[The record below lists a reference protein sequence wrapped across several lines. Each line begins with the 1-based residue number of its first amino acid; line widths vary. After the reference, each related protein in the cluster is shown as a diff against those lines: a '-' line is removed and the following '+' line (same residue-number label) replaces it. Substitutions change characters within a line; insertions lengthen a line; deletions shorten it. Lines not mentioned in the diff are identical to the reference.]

1 MSKKISKFLSFVL
14 RHHPEEIGIILD
26 ENGWVDV
33 NVLIDAC
40 NKKSTHLTLE
50 LLKEIVET
58 NDKKRFSFNDDYTKI
73 RANQGHSIDI
83 DLNLLETDPPT
94 ILYHGTVSKFIDNIN
109 KDGLIKGDRHHVHLS
124 ADIDTAISVGS
135 RRGTAI
141 VLKVN
146 SFMMYND
153 GFKFYL
159 SENGVWLTDHVPAIY
174 ISK

>member
-1 MSKKISKFLSFVL
+1 LNL
-14 RHHPEEIGIILD
+14 
-26 ENGWVDV
+26 
-33 NVLIDAC
+33 LI
-40 NKKSTHLTLE
+40 
-50 LLKEIVET
+50 EIVET

-83 DLNLLETDPPT
+83 DLNLIEDVPPT
-94 ILYHGTVSKFIDNIN
+94 ILYHGTVIKFIDSIN
-109 KDGLIKGDRHHVHLS
+109 KNGLIKGDRHHVHLS

-135 RRGTAI
+135 RRGKAI
-141 VLKVN
+141 VLEID

-159 SENGVWLTDHVPAIY
+159 SDNGVWLTDHVPAIY